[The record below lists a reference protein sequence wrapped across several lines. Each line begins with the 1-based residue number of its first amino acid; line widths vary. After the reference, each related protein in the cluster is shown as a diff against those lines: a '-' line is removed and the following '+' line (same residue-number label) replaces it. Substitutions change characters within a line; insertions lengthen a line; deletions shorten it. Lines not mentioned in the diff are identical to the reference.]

1 MHRHSWWL
9 VPLMLLLGFCA
20 ATLQPVQASSGKWYR
35 DQGAMMGPESHRVLN
50 ELNDQ
55 TFAKVKGH
63 PQIAVITVAS
73 LHDDDIEDYA
83 NDQFAKA
90 GVGKK
95 DWENGL
101 LLVLSRND
109 HKYWLE
115 VGYGLEDVV
124 PDGSADEIVT
134 DSVKKQLKAEN
145 YDRAIAMFLTNI
157 GKRVVAHQSAITT
170 PTQIKIKRARAAAIK
185 QALMIAA
192 LIVCGLM
199 VLFFL
204 VHAAMNARLHD
215 AMSDPGAMAA
225 LPIYTAVMTAG
236 IKLRMGSASLPLF
249 RFAWAHHQLRVIGMA
264 GLARRRFESWTQE
277 IRFTTP
283 HPYWYYHNLQGA
295 LRELSDQEI
304 VNAPT
309 ITALADLLNP
319 ALTDRL
325 VTGKPYETA
334 YATWLSGQKSISS
347 QEADTTWTKFLE
359 NVKATDH
366 FSDKT
371 LAATFS
377 AILFHIRHPDKDQ
390 HLDQDDL
397 PLWVMSD
404 FGSGSSS
411 SGGSGGSDS
420 FGSGFGGGS
429 SGGGG
434 FGGSW

>member
-1 MHRHSWWL
+1 MRRNWWL
-9 VPLMLLLGFCA
+9 VPFLLLLGFGF
-20 ATLQPVQASSGKWYR
+20 ATLQSVQAASGKWYR
-35 DQGAMMGPESHRVLN
+35 DQGAMMGPESRKVLQQ
-50 ELNDQ
+50 LNNQ

-63 PQIAVITVAS
+63 PQIAVMTVAS

-90 GVGKK
+90 GIGKK

-145 YDRAIAMFLTNI
+145 YDRAIAMLLTNI
-157 GKRVVAHQSAITT
+157 GKRVVAKQSAITT
-170 PTQIKIKRARAAAIK
+170 PTQIKAKRAQDAAVK
-185 QALMIAA
+185 QALVVAA
-192 LIVCGLM
+192 LVLGGLM
-199 VLFFL
+199 VVFFL
-204 VHAAMNARLHD
+204 VRAAMNARLHN

-225 LPIYTAVMTAG
+225 LPIYAAVTATGM
-236 IKLRMGSASLPLF
+236 KLRVDAASLPLF
-249 RFAWAHHQLRVIGMA
+249 RFAWSHDKLRGIGMA
-264 GLARRRFESWTQE
+264 GLVRRRFESLARE
-277 IRFTTP
+277 IRFMAP
-283 HPYWYYHNLQGA
+283 HPYWYYNDLHNA
-295 LRELSDQEI
+295 LRQLSDHDI

-309 ITALADLLNP
+309 VTALAELLTP
-319 ALTDRL
+319 ALQDRL
-325 VTGKPYETA
+325 TAGQPYEKA
-334 YATWLSGQKSISS
+334 YATWLSEQKHITS
-347 QEADTTWTKFLE
+347 QEAATVWTEFLK
-359 NVKATDH
+359 NVKPTDQ
-366 FSDKT
+366 FSEKT
-371 LAATFS
+371 LAATLS
-377 AILFHIRHPDKDQ
+377 VILFHVRHPDKDQ
-390 HLDQDDL
+390 HLNQDDL

-411 SGGSGGSDS
+411 DGGSGGSDN